1 MQKPSFTFPTKAGHL
16 LKSTQTIS
24 RVVHAIISY
33 NVGSENEHFYQL
45 FIDEE
50 TLEWVAREILDPF
63 VFKAFCHPLLL
74 QQVLINLT
82 DEIAECHQRFKLT
95 NKSKKPRL
103 SESGR
108 SKIASSVQKLYM
120 ESLKDI

>member
-1 MQKPSFTFPTKAGHL
+1 MQKLSFTFPTKAGHL
-16 LKSTQTIS
+16 LKSTKTIS
-24 RVVHAIISY
+24 RVVRAIISY
-33 NVGSENEHFYQL
+33 NVGESNEHSHQL

-82 DEIAECHQRFKLT
+82 DEIAECHQRVNLT
-95 NKSKKPRL
+95 RKSKNLRISFSSK
-103 SESGR
+103 
-108 SKIASSVQKLYM
+108 SKIASSIQKLYM